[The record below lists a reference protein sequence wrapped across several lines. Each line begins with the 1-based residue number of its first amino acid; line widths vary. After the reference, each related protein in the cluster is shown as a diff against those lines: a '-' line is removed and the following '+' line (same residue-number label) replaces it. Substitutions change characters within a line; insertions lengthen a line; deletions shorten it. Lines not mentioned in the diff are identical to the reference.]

1 MSSTCSMLTDLSC
14 FASDLFTAF
23 IESNGGA
30 AYDRA
35 SCANI
40 ACSVSSWA
48 LLGAQ
53 PSAIPLAAL
62 LFFRPPPMPP
72 PRDHLQDGPQ
82 PSLPPGARQGLQ
94 KGSPPAPAAHPG
106 GVLGGWFAHSATV
119 QVKLQ
124 LLSHG
129 FAGSHPLVRTCVQN
143 FLLPQVFDRSVR
155 MYNQTKDFKTWK

>member
-72 PRDHLQDGPQ
+72 P
-82 PSLPPGARQGLQ
+82 PSICTM
-94 KGSPPAPAAHPG
+94 SPPIMPLKPDCWERGHDTVNVGTLAVGTIAHDFPAAD
-106 GVLGGWFAHSATV
+106 VNL
-119 QVKLQ
+119 
-124 LLSHG
+124 LLSKG
-129 FAGSHPLVRTCVQN
+129 LASNSRSTSVLT
-143 FLLPQVFDRSVR
+143 DR
-155 MYNQTKDFKTWK
+155 